1 MTIRSEWNN
10 GQVLARIEAGSCA
23 LDTGDVLRWFETAGT
38 DDIVRLAV
46 ET

>member
-1 MTIRSEWNN
+1 MTIRSEWSN
-10 GQVLARIEAGSCA
+10 GEVLAPIEAASWE

>member
-10 GQVLARIEAGSCA
+10 GQVLAPIEAGSWA